1 METQIKAGSF
11 PGSGGG
17 QGLVPG
23 PWRKGLGRPAQESPI
38 WLACVAEDPTSCI
51 EGRWIVERSRL
62 RSLATIVLPSPA

>member
-23 PWRKGLGRPAQESPI
+23 PWRKGLGRPAQESPH
-38 WLACVAEDPTSCI
+38 VAGFC
-51 EGRWIVERSRL
+51 GRGSDFMC
-62 RSLATIVLPSPA
+62 